1 MASCR
6 TFRRACLYSLL
17 VSFTTLF
24 SFYLL
29 FLLFLLLRFR
39 GLAGSARACLARIRR
54 TGKGTVAILDNSNTI
69 RVGLISNFFF
79 TSIRILNFSVVML
92 YYSLVCN
99 SFDISKY
106 ILQYIEVWF
115 QIWDYFIK
123 IRLISETIF
132 FLYKNKLLK
141 CCIFCCI
148 LILYFRKK
156 CISHT
161 KKK

>member
-1 MASCR
+1 MNKRSRSETWLR
-6 TFRRACLYSLL
+6 TERSDALGYILCL
-17 VSFTTLF
+17 FLF
-24 SFYLL
+24 STLSLFYLL
-29 FLLFLLLRFR
+29 FFLFFLLRFR

-106 ILQYIEVWF
+106 ILQYIEAWF
-115 QIWDYFIK
+115 QIWDYFRK
-123 IRLISETIF
+123 IRPIFETIF
-132 FLYKNKLLK
+132 FYIKIN
-141 CCIFCCI
+141 C
-148 LILYFRKK
+148 
-156 CISHT
+156 
-161 KKK
+161 